1 MKEFLNDI
9 NIEPNTTTRMD
20 CPICH
25 NHNTFSVHNNGSVLL
40 YNCFHIDCNI
50 KGVAREKLSK
60 ESFTRKKFVKKEEDD
75 IFITPTNWNDARFSV
90 DCLNYLT
97 KSNSY
102 LAYYNK
108 YVDIKYDKNLARCVF
123 LIKDEEGN
131 VVDGV
136 GRSLNGIKPKWY
148 RYGNSKYPFVCGD
161 KKTAIIVEDCASACA
176 VSKYATG
183 IALLGTNLLQKHI
196 DIIKK
201 YDKVGVA
208 LDRDATKKA
217 TKICDELNLIMN
229 TKFLVLEDDIKN
241 MADEDIEI
249 LVNKVNKKA
258 WGWMNDTVTSNKHL

>member
-1 MKEFLNDI
+1 MI
-9 NIEPNTTTRMD
+9 
-20 CPICH
+20 
-25 NHNTFSVHNNGSVLL
+25 
-40 YNCFHIDCNI
+40 
-50 KGVAREKLSK
+50 
-60 ESFTRKKFVKKEEDD
+60 
-75 IFITPTNWNDARFSV
+75 
-90 DCLNYLT
+90 NYLT

-102 LAYYNK
+102 LAYYK
-108 YVDIKYDKNLARCVF
+108 KRVDIKYDKNLARCVF

-136 GRSLNGIKPKWY
+136 GRSLNDMKPKWY

-176 VSKYATG
+176 VSNYATG

-217 TKICDELNLIMN
+217 TKICDELNLIIN
-229 TKFLVLEDDIKN
+229 TKFLVLDEDIKN
-241 MADEDIEI
+241 MADEDIKI
-249 LVNKVNKKA
+249 LVDKVNKKA